1 MVEHPEL
8 IANLGLEPTAERF
21 TSAAAA

>member
-8 IANLGLEPTAERF
+8 TTNLGFEPTSERF